1 MKNAIVSF
9 EKVNGAKV
17 KMNTKARRQHLPGR
31 IEREEI
37 ARCKEIE
44 TDVYLH
50 QLAEK
55 NLWYPMD

>member
-1 MKNAIVSF
+1 MENVVVSF
-9 EKVNGAKV
+9 EKANGAHV
-17 KMNTKARRQHLPGR
+17 KSTTKARRCNAPGR
-31 IEREEI
+31 VEREEI
-37 ARCKEIE
+37 CRANAIE